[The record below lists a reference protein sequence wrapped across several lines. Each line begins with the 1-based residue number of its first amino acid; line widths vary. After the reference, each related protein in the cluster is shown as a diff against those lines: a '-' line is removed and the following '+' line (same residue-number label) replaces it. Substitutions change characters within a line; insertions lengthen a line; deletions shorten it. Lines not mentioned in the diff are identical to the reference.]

1 MAKDIVGFRTEWK
14 HELQECA
21 IEQRRTL
28 SEVVE
33 FIIDT
38 HFKGLGY
45 HPPLIDPCN
54 EIENRQAVQE

>member
-1 MAKDIVGFRTEWK
+1 MAKDIVGFRTDWK
-14 HELQECA
+14 DKLQEIA
-21 IEQRRTL
+21 DAERRTL

-38 HFKGLGY
+38 HFKSLGY

-54 EIENRQAVQE
+54 EIENRQEGEE